1 MGISRAA
8 RLTKCGKLERRK
20 NNEKKEASQ
29 FKVISTHVYST
40 QAFWKSYLALP
51 VCSRLMSAA
60 GFQASG
66 PACCDGRWMVVVVVD
81 GRKKSSRIL
90 LKFFSDDAQV
100 I

>member
-1 MGISRAA
+1 MRKAG
-8 RLTKCGKLERRK
+8 TKKTQRK
-20 NNEKKEASQ
+20 KKEASQ

-66 PACCDGRWMVVVVVD
+66 PACIDGRMGDGWM
-81 GRKKSSRIL
+81 GMKKVPKIS
-90 LKFFSDDAQV
+90 
-100 I
+100 